1 MTKSVHSFYASIVC
15 CVLLSAHPFV
25 SAQNKG
31 KSPAG
36 GAAVINGV
44 TLSKSM
50 VDQTVAAN
58 VAQGQQ
64 DTPELR
70 QFILEELIN
79 RELLAQDAV
88 AKKLDRTDQ
97 GQLRLQQ
104 ARQAVLIEMALN
116 DYFSKNPINDNDLR
130 AEYSRQ
136 IELLGGVG
144 PLQQYQLRLAVLP
157 TEAQARDM
165 IQKVRAGAAFDGL
178 AKEQSTDPS
187 KQNGGLL
194 DWLLP
199 SQILPAISTV
209 IVNLG
214 KGAVAAAPIQ
224 TPGGWAV
231 VKVEDT
237 RTFTPPKYEESLE
250 QLRASV
256 IQQRRIGY
264 LNELRKSAKIT
275 RD

>member
-1 MTKSVHSFYASIVC
+1 MKNYALHAAVIGL
-15 CVLLSAHPFV
+15 VLAAAQPFAL
-25 SAQNKG
+25 AQTKG
-31 KSPAG
+31 KSPSGPAVVNG
-36 GAAVINGV
+36 AVIAKA
-44 TLSKSM
+44 L
-50 VDQTVAAN
+50 VDQTVNAN
-58 VAQGQQ
+58 VAQGQP
-64 DTPELR
+64 DSPELR

-88 AKKLDRTDQ
+88 AKKLDRSDQ

-104 ARQAVLIEMALN
+104 ARQAVLIDMAVS
-116 DYFSKNPINDNDLR
+116 DYFAKNPIKDSELK
-130 AEYSRQ
+130 AEYARQ
-136 IELLGGVG
+136 IEMLGGVG
-144 PLQQYQLRLAVLP
+144 PLTQYQLRLAVLGSE
-157 TEAQARDM
+157 TQAREM
-165 IQKVRAGAAFDGL
+165 IQKVRSGASFETL
-178 AKEQSTDPS
+178 AREQSTDPS

-199 SQILPAISTV
+199 TQILPTISTV

-237 RTFTPPKYEESLE
+237 RAFTPPKYEDSLE
-250 QLRASV
+250 QLRASL

-264 LNELRKSAKIT
+264 VNELRKAAKIT